1 MLKCTWFL
9 SYSKK
14 DSIYMKVLVQ
24 VRTRNLK
31 APCSTCL
38 GTCGP
43 SARGEDLVMYY
54 NVLLFL
60 LPTTKL
66 RFTGRLDPGK
76 VFLSHIGTLVF

>member
-1 MLKCTWFL
+1 
-9 SYSKK
+9 
-14 DSIYMKVLVQ
+14 MKVLVQ
-24 VRTRNLK
+24 VSARNLK

-60 LPTTKL
+60 LFHNKAQVYWKAES
-66 RFTGRLDPGK
+66 R
-76 VFLSHIGTLVF
+76 